1 LPRNRLRSTDAV
13 ADESEQIDENAASQQ
28 VGDLVVAGAVAAD
41 QPFEGVISQEASWAD
56 VRQARVPAP
65 GERAPGRRTA
75 PIARRSLS

>member
-28 VGDLVVAGAVAAD
+28 VGDLVAGAVAAD
-41 QPFEGVISQEASWAD
+41 RPFEGVISQEASWAD